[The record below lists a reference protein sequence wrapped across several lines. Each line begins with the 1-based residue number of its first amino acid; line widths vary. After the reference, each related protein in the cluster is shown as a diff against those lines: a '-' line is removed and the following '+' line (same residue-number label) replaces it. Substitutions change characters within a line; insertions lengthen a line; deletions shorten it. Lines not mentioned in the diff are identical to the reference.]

1 VLHAISLVV
10 APGDR
15 IGVVGPNGVG
25 KTTLLQA
32 LAGLEPPD
40 KGRVELSPPRAT
52 VGYLAQEREKTTA
65 ETVEMY
71 LRRRSGTIAAEE
83 ALDRALNRLA
93 GGDMS
98 EKAQASYAQ
107 ALEHFNEVD
116 PDRFDNRAAATLAD
130 LGADQS
136 LLVAPVAGL
145 SGGESARVDLAAIM
159 LSRFDV
165 TLLDEPTNDLDFEGL
180 ARLEDFVL
188 GWPGGL
194 VVVSHDREF
203 LARTVNAVLE
213 LDPHTHEA
221 SLYGGSWASYL
232 REKTAAAGHK
242 EEAYEKYRQGRADLL
257 GRAQRERQWATSGA
271 GRERRTARDNDKQQ
285 RDFRINRTQQL
296 AARARRTERAI
307 ERLEP
312 VEKPWEPWELQYS
325 LQLAPRSG
333 TVVASLV
340 GAVVAKGNFHLGPV
354 DVLIEWGDRVAI
366 TGRNGSGKTT
376 LVEAIL
382 GHLPLVAG
390 SRVLGPGVVPGELGQ
405 ERSGVLK
412 ALDGAGPD
420 VLTDFMKATGLSV
433 PEARSLLAKF
443 GLGPEHVDRQM
454 ATLSPGERTR
464 VQLACFQAVGVN
476 FLVLDEPTNH
486 LDLPAIDQLEGAL
499 DSFGG
504 TLLIVTHDRRLLEG
518 LRLTHRVEVADGK
531 LRVGQA

>member
-1 VLHAISLVV
+1 MLNAVSLVV

-25 KTTLLQA
+25 KTTLLRA
-32 LAGLEPPD
+32 LAGLERPD
-40 KGRVELSPPRAT
+40 EGRVELSPPEAT

-98 EKAQASYAQ
+98 EEAQTSYAQ

-116 PDRFDNRAAATLAD
+116 PDRFDTRAAVTLAE
-130 LGADQS
+130 LGAGQS
-136 LLVAPVAGL
+136 LLAAPVAGL
-145 SGGESARVDLAAIM
+145 SGGEAARADLAAIM

-188 GWPGGL
+188 GLRGGL

-221 SLYGGSWASYL
+221 NLYGGSWASYL
-232 REKTAAAGHK
+232 HEKIAAARHQ
-242 EEAYEKYRQGRADLL
+242 EEAYEKFRQGREDLL
-257 GRAQRERQWATSGA
+257 GRAQRERQWATSGSW
-271 GRERRTARDNDKQQ
+271 RERKAASDNDKQQ
-285 RDFRINRTQQL
+285 RDFRVNRTQKL

-312 VEKPWEPWELQYS
+312 VQKPWEPWELQYS

-333 TVVASLV
+333 NIVASLI
-340 GAVVAKGNFHLGPV
+340 GAVVAKGNFHLGPA
-354 DVLIEWGDRVAI
+354 DLLIEWGDRVAI

-382 GHLPLVAG
+382 GHVPLVAG
-390 SRVLGPGVVPGELGQ
+390 SRVLGPSVVPGELGQ
-405 ERSGVLK
+405 ERSGVLR
-412 ALDGAGPD
+412 ALDDAGAD
-420 VLTDFMKATGLSV
+420 ALADFMKATGLSV

-443 GLGPEHVDRQM
+443 GLGPEHVDRPM

-499 DSFGG
+499 DSFEG
-504 TLLIVTHDRRLLEG
+504 TLLIVTHDRKLLEG
-518 LRLTHRVEVADGK
+518 LRVTHRVEVADGK
-531 LRVGQA
+531 LRVEQT